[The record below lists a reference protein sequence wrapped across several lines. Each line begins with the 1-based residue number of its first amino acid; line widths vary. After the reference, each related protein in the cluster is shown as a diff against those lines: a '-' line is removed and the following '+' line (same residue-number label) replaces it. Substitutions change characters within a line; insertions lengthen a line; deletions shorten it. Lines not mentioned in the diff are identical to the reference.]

1 MSYKDLDLL
10 SKAQLLDDIVTNYCS
25 LEEDIL
31 DFVDDWVEEYYIQQE
46 NIQTYDEWLK
56 YVTRKDDDD

>member
-10 SKAQLLDDIVTNYCS
+10 SKSQLLDDIVTNYCS